1 MFFFTVLHYNPLQRV
16 DAGVLAYLARHHPDR
31 ELVNF
36 VVDGFTNGFSLGMT
50 SEPEP
55 RGPCENL
62 SGVLENPLVAQQMV
76 DEEVAKGHML
86 GPFDEPPL
94 PNLIYSPINL
104 VPKGEDDFRL
114 IHDLSY
120 PYDGVNSINDC
131 IPPCNSR
138 VRYHS
143 IDDVIDIALR
153 LGQTAT
159 GSRVDIAH
167 AFRNLGIRFEDIRFL
182 AFTLNGKIYLNV
194 SLPFRAASSCCIF
207 EKVATLLQ
215 WIVTNETGRD
225 SISHYLDDFPLLGAS
240 WDETKRFVE
249 AFYDIMARGRML
261 IAKHKTIGPTH
272 CLLYLGLLLN
282 FREQVISIPQ
292 EKRDVCIELID
303 IMLQAYRSRK
313 TVVVKTLQSLAGH
326 LNFLC
331 QAVPAGKTFLSSLF
345 ALSASKNGEIVRP
358 GHHRRQNKE
367 IHDDLVM

>member
-1 MFFFTVLHYNPLQRV
+1 MFFFTVFHYKPLQRV
-16 DAGVLAYLARHHPDR
+16 DAGVLTYLAHHHLDR

-36 VVDGFTNGFSLGMT
+36 VVDGFTNGFSLGMM
-50 SEPEP
+50 SEPEL

-62 SGVLENPLVAQQMV
+62 SGVLENPLIAQQMV

-94 PNLIYSPINL
+94 PNLIYLPINL

-114 IHDLSY
+114 IHDLLY

-138 VRYHS
+138 VHYHS

-167 AFRNLGIRFEDIRFL
+167 AFRNLGIRLEDIRFL
-182 AFTLNGKIYLNV
+182 AFTLNGKIYLNI
-194 SLPFRAASSCCIF
+194 SLPFGAASSCCIF

-225 SISHYLDDFPLLGAS
+225 SISHYLDDFPLLGAL
-240 WDETKRFVE
+240 WDETKQFVE
-249 AFYDIMARGRML
+249 VFYDIMARVRMP
-261 IAKHKTIGPTH
+261 IAKH
-272 CLLYLGLLLN
+272 
-282 FREQVISIPQ
+282 R
-292 EKRDVCIELID
+292 
-303 IMLQAYRSRK
+303 
-313 TVVVKTLQSLAGH
+313 
-326 LNFLC
+326 
-331 QAVPAGKTFLSSLF
+331 
-345 ALSASKNGEIVRP
+345 
-358 GHHRRQNKE
+358 
-367 IHDDLVM
+367 